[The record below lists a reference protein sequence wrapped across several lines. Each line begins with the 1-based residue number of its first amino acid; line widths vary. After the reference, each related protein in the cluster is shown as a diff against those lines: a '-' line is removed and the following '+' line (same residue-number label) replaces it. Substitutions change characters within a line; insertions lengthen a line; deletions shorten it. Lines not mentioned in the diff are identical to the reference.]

1 MDLEVSMPLYRFH
14 VHVVDGTTQED
25 EIGEDLPSVEAAIEY
40 GRQFGAGLMAEA
52 SKFGKPVKQVI
63 EIVDAGGYVV
73 AQLDCA
79 RAIDAPTA
87 VGPDGTPTV

>member
-1 MDLEVSMPLYRFH
+1 MPMFRFH

-52 SKFGKPVKQVI
+52 SKFGKPVQQVI

-73 AQLDCA
+73 AQLECA
-79 RAIDAPTA
+79 NAI
-87 VGPDGTPTV
+87 GPGSSIGIRTGD